1 MRMNGIRSV
10 FSFSAAVCSA
20 NCRTT
25 CLNDVQ
31 KQDSRVYRKT
41 GTLPV
46 IFSEKSESSLHKRR
60 RLRNCE
66 KGMEFLTCDGCE
78 DYYYISIFKLSFP
91 ITKVSGPSNT
101 FSINALLRNLALKH
115 FSVWPN

>member
-31 KQDSRVYRKT
+31 KQDNNNNNNNNNF
-41 GTLPV
+41 
-46 IFSEKSESSLHKRR
+46 I
-60 RLRNCE
+60 
-66 KGMEFLTCDGCE
+66 
-78 DYYYISIFKLSFP
+78 
-91 ITKVSGPSNT
+91 
-101 FSINALLRNLALKH
+101 
-115 FSVWPN
+115 